1 MPFNGSG
8 TFQRVHSWTADRSN
22 GIKVRSDRADAE
34 DDGFAAGLSNCIARD
49 GQSTITAD
57 IPFNNKKITALADA
71 TGDAHALNRQTADG
85 RYSRNAN
92 DLPNETAFA
101 VDDEISFWDASANAN
116 KAMTYSALRA
126 LLGFPTGTK
135 MLFQQTAAPT
145 GWTKDTTHNNKAL
158 RIVNGTA
165 STGGTTAFTTV
176 FGARTLTQ
184 ANLPS
189 YTLPTT
195 LGHNIAL
202 SGDTTLIRRSG
213 GNTVGGPGGGGG
225 LSDIL
230 RATDTT
236 TLGITG
242 GITGSVTSGGSGTAL
257 DFAVEYV
264 DVIIATKD

>member
-22 GIKVRSDRADAE
+22 GIKVRSDRMDAE

-71 TGDAHALNRQTADG
+71 TGDTHALNRQTADG

-101 VDDEISFWDASANAN
+101 TDDEISFWDASAGAN
-116 KAMTYSALRA
+116 KAMAYSALRA
-126 LLGFPTGTK
+126 LLGFPAGTK

-176 FGARTLTQ
+176 FGDRTLTQ

-189 YTLPTT
+189 YTLPNT

-213 GNTVGGPGGGGG
+213 GNTIGGPGSGGG

-257 DFAVEYV
+257 DFAVQYV